1 MLIGVSRAYKESSNC
16 RMEAQYGLQK
26 KKPLIPLML
35 TQGYEADGWLGLM
48 LGTSMWYAFYG
59 ETLSSASAFEGRMES
74 LAREIG
80 GRGRADAQVAEVDA
94 ADAREYMKTEA
105 TLHDSLAPEHS
116 VAAAELQSLRLKELR
131 ARATAH
137 GVDSDTLEDMLETDD
152 PKAAMVELLLN
163 LQAKASGGGSARLEL
178 EGLRLKELRSRA
190 KQAGYSV
197 ELLEDVLD
205 NDDPKAAVIEL
216 LLSSSAPSLIAS
228 PPEVCADASNGASE
242 LQAMMMMR
250 KVKKRAFEPFI
261 YKGHLFTKT
270 GSGQT

>member
-1 MLIGVSRAYKESSNC
+1 
-16 RMEAQYGLQK
+16 
-26 KKPLIPLML
+26 
-35 TQGYEADGWLGLM
+35 
-48 LGTSMWYAFYG
+48 
-59 ETLSSASAFEGRMES
+59 
-74 LAREIG
+74 
-80 GRGRADAQVAEVDA
+80 
-94 ADAREYMKTEA
+94 MKTEA

-116 VAAAELQSLRLKELR
+116 VVAAELQSLRLKELR
-131 ARATAH
+131 ARATAE

-190 KQAGYSV
+190 KQAGYSL

-242 LQAMMMMR
+242 LQAMMMMS

-261 YKGHLFTKT
+261 YKSQLFTKT